1 VGKLL
6 KQYYSVENMPR
17 TQRNDNFIDKTFT
30 VMADIIL
37 KILPTN
43 EKSKEAFAYYRDGMS
58 AQAEGEYAE
67 ALENYE
73 EALLLEEDPND
84 KSYILYNIGLI
95 HGSNGELEKSIEYY
109 HQAIDLNPKM
119 PQALNNIAVLY
130 HYQGEKAKAAGRDE
144 EAEAFYDKAAEYWK
158 QAIRIAPNN
167 YIEAQNWLKITG
179 RSEMDVFF

>member
-1 VGKLL
+1 
-6 KQYYSVENMPR
+6 MPR

-37 KILPTN
+37 KALPTS
-43 EKSKEAFAYYRDGMS
+43 KKAKEAFAYYRDGMS
-58 AQAEGEYAE
+58 AQGDGEYAE
-67 ALENYE
+67 ALDNYK
-73 EALLLEEDPND
+73 EALKLEEDPND
-84 KSYILYNIGLI
+84 RSYVLYNMGLI
-95 HGSNGELEKSIEYY
+95 YASNGEIEEGLDHYQ
-109 HQAIDLNPKM
+109 QAIELNPRM

-130 HYQGEKAKAAGRDE
+130 HYEGEKAREAGREDE
-144 EAEAFYDKAAEYWK
+144 AAAFYDKAAEYWK

>member
-1 VGKLL
+1 
-6 KQYYSVENMPR
+6 MPR

-37 KILPTN
+37 KALPTS
-43 EKSKEAFAYYRDGMS
+43 KKAKEAFAYYRDGMS
-58 AQAEGEYAE
+58 AQGDGEYAE
-67 ALENYE
+67 ALDNYK
-73 EALLLEEDPND
+73 EALNLEEDAND
-84 KSYILYNIGLI
+84 RSYILYNMGLI
-95 HGSNGELEKSIEYY
+95 YASNGEIEEGLEHYQ
-109 HQAIDLNPKM
+109 QAIELNPRM

-130 HYQGEKAKAAGRDE
+130 HYEGEKAREAGRED

>member
-1 VGKLL
+1 
-6 KQYYSVENMPR
+6 MPR

-37 KILPTN
+37 KVLPTN
-43 EKSKEAFAYYRDGMS
+43 SQAKEAFVYYRDGMS

-73 EALLLEEDPND
+73 EALRLEENSND
-84 KSYILYNIGLI
+84 RSYILYNIALI
-95 HGSNGELEKSIEYY
+95 HASNGEHERALGYY
-109 HQAIDLNPKM
+109 QQAIDLNPQM
-119 PQALNNIAVLY
+119 PSALNNIAVIY
-130 HYQGEKAKAAGRDE
+130 HYQGEKAKEAGQEE
-144 EAEAFYDKAAEYWK
+144 EAEALFDRAAEYWK
-158 QAIRIAPNN
+158 QAVRLAPNN